1 MNYPVDVIIYINKFK
16 ESFDSDV
23 YQDMLDDF
31 GIPADYKDK
40 FDETFL
46 NEVARVSNANFEEM
60 GLAEVSV
67 QQVDDALGLAVVDY
81 HLRKMEQVGIL
92 EKLKDPTDP
101 EPKYQLT
108 DKGHII
114 KLTNNIGLN

>member
-81 HLRKMEQVGIL
+81 HLKNMEQQGYL
-92 EKLKDPTDP
+92 EEIKDPNDP

-108 DKGHII
+108 DKGHIV